1 MREGECMCG
10 DSGGPLVVV
19 LPHGPKVL
27 SANASVPK
35 TARGVMAAAR
45 KKQRA
50 KKTARELAWALTLKA
65 LDGRVLKPNRY
76 VIRWYYKY
84 GEAPDDDNTTARCK
98 AYLDGAASALKVNDR
113 ELRLCGVDRVKDRV
127 RFREMELVF
136 WREEGSVS
144 LFPGIPAAVFP
155 AVSLSVSDEHS
166 GGNGRGFLNENV

>member
-1 MREGECMCG
+1 MKGGECVFSSRG
-10 DSGGPLVVV
+10 APLVIV

-35 TARGVMAAAR
+35 TARGVMAVTR

-65 LDGRVLKPNRY
+65 LDGRTLKPNRY
-76 VIRWYYKY
+76 VIRWFYKF

-113 ELRLCGVDRVKDRV
+113 ELRLCGVDRIKDRV

-136 WREEGSVS
+136 WREEVCVS
-144 LFPGIPAAVFP
+144 LFSGIPAAVFP
-155 AVSLSVSDEHS
+155 AVFWAASASVSD
-166 GGNGRGFLNENV
+166 GNSV

>member
-1 MREGECMCG
+1 MKSDERALGSCWR
-10 DSGGPLVVV
+10 PLVVK
-19 LPHGPKVL
+19 LPHGPKIL

-50 KKTARELAWALTLKA
+50 KKIARELAWALTMKS

-76 VIRWYYKY
+76 AIRWFYKY

-113 ELRLCGVDRVKDRV
+113 ELRLRGVERVRDRV

-136 WREEGSVS
+136 WREDGNASFFS
-144 LFPGIPAAVFP
+144 GIPAAV
-155 AVSLSVSDEHS
+155 SLSVFNENS
-166 GGNGRGFLNENV
+166 GGNGKGF